1 MPAPHP
7 KTLVIYR
14 TATGDEPF
22 SRWLDGLRERTVR
35 ARIRTR
41 LDRVSLGN
49 WGDHKAVGRGVIELR
64 EHHGPGYRVYCAL
77 DGNTVVLL
85 LCGGDK
91 ATQPADIAQA
101 HQLWADYQR
110 RRKSHAKPKISRQT
124 HDRPARPS

>member
-1 MPAPHP
+1 MRELHP
-7 KTLVIYR
+7 KTLVIYQ
-14 TATGDEPF
+14 TASGDEPF

-49 WGDHKAVGRGVIELR
+49 WGDHKAVGLGVIELR

-91 ATQPADIAQA
+91 ATQPADIALAQ
-101 HQLWADYQR
+101 QLWADYQR
-110 RRKSHAKPKISRQT
+110 RRKPHAKSKVPRQT
-124 HDRPARPS
+124 HGRPARPR